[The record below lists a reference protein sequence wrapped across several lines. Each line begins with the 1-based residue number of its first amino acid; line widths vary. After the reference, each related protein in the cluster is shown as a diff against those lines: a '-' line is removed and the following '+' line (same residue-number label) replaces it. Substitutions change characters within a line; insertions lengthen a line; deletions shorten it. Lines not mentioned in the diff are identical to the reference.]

1 MKTWMIALSMA
12 AAVALPGS
20 SVRAADHKDGTAVQM
35 GDPAVDINDVY
46 SWVSSPDGAKIYLA
60 MTVFPMASTGASFST
75 AAVYVFHT
83 ASRASLSAM
92 QQTSID
98 IPCTF
103 DAMKRITCWVPQ
115 AGGSPIVV
123 GGDAGATGTGI
134 SDPTGRVKV
143 YAGLRKDHF
152 FFNLAGFDRA
162 RNLAKSAATSSML
175 TFDTTNCLTGQAGP
189 RTGILSA
196 LGQNAGGTTPPVDA
210 FRMANTLAIV
220 LEVDKT
226 LLNKGGNI
234 LSVWAATRA
243 K

>member
-1 MKTWMIALSMA
+1 MKTWMIALSMTA
-12 AAVALPGS
+12 AAVLPGG

-46 SWVSSPDGAKIYLA
+46 SWVSSPDGAKVYLA
-60 MTVFPMASTGASFST
+60 MTVFPMASSGASFSN

-83 ASRASLSAM
+83 ASRASVSAM
-92 QQTSID
+92 QQTPLD

-123 GGDAGATGTGI
+123 GGDAGMSGTGI

-152 FFNLAGFDRA
+152 FFNLDGFNRA
-162 RNLAKSAATSSML
+162 RSLTKTAAGANML
-175 TFDTTNCLTGQAGP
+175 TFDSSNCLTGQAGP
-189 RTGILSA
+189 RSGIASA
-196 LGQNAGGTTPPVDA
+196 LGQNANGMTPAVDT

>member
-1 MKTWMIALSMA
+1 MKCWMIAMSMA
-12 AAVALPGS
+12 AAVALPGG
-20 SVRAADHKDGTAVQM
+20 SVRAADHKDGTVVQM

-60 MTVFPMASTGASFST
+60 MTVFPMAATGSSFSD

-83 ASRASLSAM
+83 ASRANVSAT
-92 QQTSID
+92 QQTPID

-123 GGDAGATGTGI
+123 GGDASNPMGI
-134 SDPTGRVKV
+134 SDSTGRVKV

-152 FFNLAGFDRA
+152 FFNLDGFNRA
-162 RNLAKSAATSSML
+162 RSLAKAAAASNTL
-175 TFDTTNCLTGQAGP
+175 TFDTNNCLSGQPGP
-189 RTGILSA
+189 RSNIASA
-196 LGQNAGGTTPPVDA
+196 LAQNSTGGAMPLDA
-210 FRMANTLAIV
+210 FRMQNTLAIV
-220 LEVDKT
+220 LEVDKL

>member
-1 MKTWMIALSMA
+1 MKSWMIALSMA
-12 AAVALPGS
+12 AAVALPGG
-20 SVRAADHKDGTAVQM
+20 SVRAADHKDGTVVLM

-60 MTVFPMASTGASFST
+60 MTVFPMASTGASFSNS
-75 AAVYVFHT
+75 AVYVFHT
-83 ASRASLSAM
+83 ASRANLGAT
-92 QQTSID
+92 QQTPID

-115 AGGSPIVV
+115 AGGNPIVV
-123 GGDAGATGTGI
+123 GGDAGATGMGV

-152 FFNLAGFDRA
+152 FFNLDGFNRA
-162 RNLAKSAATSSML
+162 RNLAKTNAGMNML
-175 TFDTTNCLTGQAGP
+175 TFDTNSCLTGQAGP
-189 RTGILSA
+189 RSGIASA
-196 LGQNAGGTTPPVDA
+196 LGQNMNGTTPPLDA